1 MSFLAG
7 MGFSTMS
14 CPPTVTLP
22 AVGGMNPV
30 IMRMVVD
37 FPAPFGPRKPS
48 TSPRSTVNEM
58 PSTARFGPKAFTSLS
73 ILIMQVA
80 LWKGA
85 IIAQLRA
92 GLEWRPFPRK
102 TDLARAIWFPLSCE
116 VIVIGAGAA
125 GLAAADELAH
135 AGRPVLVLEA
145 RSRIGGRCW
154 TRHFP
159 GLSAPVELGAEFIHG
174 RPPATLA
181 LLQRAGSAALD
192 SARTQRFVTEGRL
205 RAIDAFAEAQKAM
218 RNTAALKA
226 KDSSFATFLARK
238 RGLSR
243 RTRTFARM
251 MVEGF
256 DAADPSRASARAIVE
271 EWCASPQLGA
281 HFRPAFWE
289 EQHPEVAFFH
299 SPAAAF
305 PTFWTP
311 LPMRAPF
318 LIGWAGGPKAVRLA
332 GLKRDELVQRALHSL
347 KSIFGSQGELVAI
360 HAHDWQADPY
370 ARGAYSYVTVG
381 GEGAREALQAPL
393 GDTLYFAGEATDT
406 QGEAGTVAGALQSG
420 LLAAR
425 QLI

>member
-1 MSFLAG
+1 
-7 MGFSTMS
+7 
-14 CPPTVTLP
+14 
-22 AVGGMNPV
+22 
-30 IMRMVVD
+30 
-37 FPAPFGPRKPS
+37 
-48 TSPRSTVNEM
+48 
-58 PSTARFGPKAFTSLS
+58 
-73 ILIMQVA
+73 
-80 LWKGA
+80 
-85 IIAQLRA
+85 
-92 GLEWRPFPRK
+92 
-102 TDLARAIWFPLSCE
+102 
-116 VIVIGAGAA
+116 
-125 GLAAADELAH
+125 
-135 AGRPVLVLEA
+135 VLVLEA

-159 GLSAPVELGAEFIHG
+159 GLSVPAELGAEFIHG
-174 RPPATLA
+174 RPPVTFA

-192 SARTQRFVTEGRL
+192 SARTQRFVTQGRL
-205 RAIDAFAEAQKAM
+205 RAIDAFAEARKAM

-243 RTRTFARM
+243 RTRSFARM

-281 HFRPAFWE
+281 QFRPAGGYGALLDSLTRGDVRLQSVVREIRWERGSVEVRGERLGTQFRYRAPQAIVTLPLGVLQSRAVRFIPDLKEKRQALKKLAAGSVVKIALRFRRAFWE
-289 EQHPEVAFFH
+289 EGHPEVAFFH
-299 SPAAAF
+299 APAAAF

-332 GLKRDELVQRALHSL
+332 GLKRDEVVRRALDSL
-347 KSIFGSQGELVAI
+347 KSIFGRQGELLAI
-360 HAHDWQADPY
+360 YAHDWQADPY

-393 GDTLYFAGEATDT
+393 ADTLHFAGEATDT
-406 QGEAGTVAGALQSG
+406 QGEAGTVAGALQTG

-425 QLI
+425 RLA

>member
-1 MSFLAG
+1 
-7 MGFSTMS
+7 
-14 CPPTVTLP
+14 V
-22 AVGGMNPV
+22 
-30 IMRMVVD
+30 
-37 FPAPFGPRKPS
+37 
-48 TSPRSTVNEM
+48 
-58 PSTARFGPKAFTSLS
+58 
-73 ILIMQVA
+73 
-80 LWKGA
+80 
-85 IIAQLRA
+85 
-92 GLEWRPFPRK
+92 
-102 TDLARAIWFPLSCE
+102 
-116 VIVIGAGAA
+116 
-125 GLAAADELAH
+125 
-135 AGRPVLVLEA
+135 
-145 RSRIGGRCW
+145 
-154 TRHFP
+154 
-159 GLSAPVELGAEFIHG
+159 
-174 RPPATLA
+174 
-181 LLQRAGSAALD
+181 
-192 SARTQRFVTEGRL
+192 RTQRFVTQGRL
-205 RAIDAFAEAQKAM
+205 RAIDAFAEAQKTM

-281 HFRPAFWE
+281 QFRPLGGYGALLDTLVCGDVRLQSVVREIHWECGSVNVRGECRGTQFRYRAAQAVVTLPLGVLQSGAVRFIPALSEKQPALNKLASGPVVKIALRFRAAFWE

-311 LPMRAPF
+311 LPTRAPF

-332 GLKRDELVQRALHSL
+332 GLKRAEVLQRALHSL
-347 KSIFGSQGELVAI
+347 RSIFGGRGELVAI

-381 GEGAREALQAPL
+381 GEGARKALQAPL

-420 LLAAR
+420 LRAAR
-425 QLI
+425 ELA

>member
-1 MSFLAG
+1 M
-7 MGFSTMS
+7 
-14 CPPTVTLP
+14 
-22 AVGGMNPV
+22 
-30 IMRMVVD
+30 
-37 FPAPFGPRKPS
+37 
-48 TSPRSTVNEM
+48 
-58 PSTARFGPKAFTSLS
+58 
-73 ILIMQVA
+73 
-80 LWKGA
+80 
-85 IIAQLRA
+85 
-92 GLEWRPFPRK
+92 
-102 TDLARAIWFPLSCE
+102 SCE

-135 AGRPVLVLEA
+135 AGRSVLVLEA

-174 RPPATLA
+174 RPPVTLA
-181 LLQRAGSAALD
+181 LLKRSGSAALD
-192 SARTQRFVTEGRL
+192 SARTQRWVTEGRL
-205 RAIDAFAEAQKAM
+205 RAIDAFA
-218 RNTAALKA
+218 
-226 KDSSFATFLARK
+226 FLARR

-243 RTRTFARM
+243 RTRGFART

-256 DAADPSRASARAIVE
+256 DAADPRRASARAIVE

-281 HFRPAFWE
+281 QFRPLGGYSALLDSLARSDVRLQNVVREIRWERGSVEVRGACRGTQFRHRAPKAVVTLPLGVLQSGAVRFIPALKEKLPALKKLASGPVVKIALRFRAAFWE

-311 LPMRAPF
+311 LPTRAPF

-347 KSIFGSQGELVAI
+347 KSIFGGQGELVAI
-360 HAHDWQADPY
+360 YAHDWQADPY
-370 ARGAYSYVTVG
+370 ARGAYSYVMVG
-381 GEGAREALQAPL
+381 GEGAREVLQAPL
-393 GDTLYFAGEATDT
+393 GETLYFAGEATDT

-425 QLI
+425 QLT

>member
-1 MSFLAG
+1 MAS
-7 MGFSTMS
+7 
-14 CPPTVTLP
+14 LP
-22 AVGGMNPV
+22 EE
-30 IMRMVVD
+30 
-37 FPAPFGPRKPS
+37 K
-48 TSPRSTVNEM
+48 
-58 PSTARFGPKAFTSLS
+58 
-73 ILIMQVA
+73 
-80 LWKGA
+80 
-85 IIAQLRA
+85 II
-92 GLEWRPFPRK
+92 
-102 TDLARAIWFPLSCE
+102 SCE

-125 GLAAADELAH
+125 GLAAADELSQ
-135 AGRPVLVLEA
+135 AGRQVLVLEA

-174 RPPATLA
+174 RPPVTLA
-181 LLQRAGSAALD
+181 LLQRAGRAALD

-205 RAIDAFAEAQKAM
+205 RAIDAFAEARKAM

-243 RTRTFARM
+243 RTRSFARM

-256 DAADPSRASARAIVE
+256 DAADPSRASARAIVD

-281 HFRPAFWE
+281 QFRPLGGYSALLGSLARGDVRLQSVVREIRWERGSVEVRGECLGTQFRYRAPKAIVTLPLGVLQSGAVRFIPALKEKRPALKKLASGPVVKIALRFRAAFWE

-332 GLKRDELVQRALHSL
+332 GLKRDEVVRRALHSL
-347 KSIFGSQGELVAI
+347 KSIFGRQEELVAI
-360 HAHDWQADPY
+360 YVHDWQADPY

-393 GDTLYFAGEATDT
+393 GETLYFAGEATDT